1 MSLPSGLIFFLDF
14 TYETGALGAVAGA
27 FGEFVAS
34 PRLDDQASVA
44 VLTEALVGH
53 ATAPGALDADADV
66 TVFAAFDHEEIGSE
80 SAHGAGSPVIGDVV
94 ERIHR
99 GLRAGAAAPDAAA
112 SDAAHPAA
120 ATRRLTTSTLHTTS
134 VFGCDALP
142 SVCSL
147 RYSRCLC
154 LNSFRSSTAPHRH
167 DSEGHTTRWCA
178 NQS

>member
-1 MSLPSGLIFFLDF
+1 MPDEDEVGLD
-14 TYETGALGAVAGA
+14 GARDCASSAGA
-27 FGEFVAS
+27 F
-34 PRLDDQASVA
+34 
-44 VLTEALVGH
+44 
-53 ATAPGALDADADV
+53 AP
-66 TVFAAFDHEEIGSE
+66 
-80 SAHGAGSPVIGDVV
+80 
-94 ERIHR
+94 
-99 GLRAGAAAPDAAA
+99 AGAAGAELAAA
-112 SDAAHPAA
+112 VVLRCGWVSVFQKRSSGASVCVTSSSGRDSNSRILFTSPGWMIFFQLFTNADRDSSSKIMDSAA